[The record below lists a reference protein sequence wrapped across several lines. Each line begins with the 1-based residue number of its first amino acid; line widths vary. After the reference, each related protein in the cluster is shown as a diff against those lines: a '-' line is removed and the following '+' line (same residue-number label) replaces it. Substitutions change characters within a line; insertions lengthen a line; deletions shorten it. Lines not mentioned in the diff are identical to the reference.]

1 MVGRVTANTGDFY
14 FGLVANYSL
23 VRGLLFWEG
32 GKDVDAPR
40 PCLEK
45 VERVPMYQKTWVFK
59 INPEQN
65 FDENNKRD
73 QEKQQPEKMAAGKSR
88 PIPGRTIKTWKVR
101 RHRMNH
107 RRKIWSRIHTA
118 LFGAFLYIRFLNK
131 LLRSARCQWELGGR
145 FQILR
150 NCVDI
155 ILTAAIRF
163 RPV

>member
-1 MVGRVTANTGDFY
+1 
-14 FGLVANYSL
+14 
-23 VRGLLFWEG
+23 
-32 GKDVDAPR
+32 
-40 PCLEK
+40 
-45 VERVPMYQKTWVFK
+45 MYQETWVFK

-65 FDENNKRD
+65 FDKNNKRD
-73 QEKQQPEKMAAGKSR
+73 QEKQQPKKMAASESR
-88 PIPGRTIKTWKVR
+88 PIPGRTIKTWRVR

-118 LFGAFLYIRFLNK
+118 LIRAFLYLRFLNK
-131 LLRSARCQWELGGR
+131 LLRSTRCQWELGGR

-163 RPV
+163 RAVQVDNVRLRFFVHGNQISADRRLLFDNIDEFHGFLRRLRWTLSKFELEH